1 MKKLLLLTLLCFL
14 PLLGAKAQNIQ
25 VENLKGEKVLFS
37 EIIKG
42 DMPVVVSFWATW
54 CKPCMMEME
63 AFKEIQD
70 EWDGK
75 VRIVSISID
84 DSRSKSKVP
93 SLVKGRSLPF
103 EIFLDPNKSLYNSL
117 NTLGVPYTFIF
128 HKGKQVYSHSGYTPG
143 DEEVVIEKA
152 LKYTK

>member
-117 NTLGVPYTFIF
+117 NTFGVPYTFIF

-143 DEEVVIEKA
+143 DEEGVIEQA

>member
-1 MKKLLLLTLLCFL
+1 MKKFLYLTLLCFL

-25 VENLKGEKVLFS
+25 VENLKGEKTLFS
-37 EIIKG
+37 EILKG
-42 DMPVVVSFWATW
+42 EQPVIVSFWATW

-63 AFKEIQD
+63 ALKDLQD
-70 EWDGK
+70 DWQGR

-84 DSRSKSKVP
+84 DSRSKSKVS
-93 SLVKGRSLPF
+93 SLIKGRGLPF
-103 EIFLDPNKSLYNSL
+103 EIYLDTNKSLYNNL
-117 NTLGVPYTFIF
+117 NALGVPYTFIY

-143 DEEVVIEKA
+143 DEEHLIEEA